1 MIRVPV
7 LFPALVA
14 GLLWAA
20 SPGAGAAGPGF
31 VVGIGDLPLME
42 GLVPVTGQV
51 VLFDKPDGRIV
62 QAVARGDMAPAEVR
76 GFYARTLPQLGWRP
90 AGPDRYARDG
100 EVLALEFV
108 GRPERRPPDRGP
120 VTVRFILNPQ

>member
-1 MIRVPV
+1 MAMIRVPV
-7 LFPALVA
+7 LLPALVA
-14 GLLWAA
+14 GLLWTA
-20 SPGAGAAGPGF
+20 SPAALAVGPGF

-42 GLVPVTGQV
+42 GLVPVAGQV

-62 QAVARGDMAPAEVR
+62 QAVARGDVAAAAVR

-90 AGPDRYARDG
+90 AGPDRYRRDG
-100 EVLALEFV
+100 EALALEFV
-108 GRPERRPPDRGP
+108 GPPERGP